1 MATLSWISRVPI
13 FAVACMLACANADSQ
28 TPTPLFDSV
37 HTVATSTQGV
47 PVEETFTITATGNYK
62 VSLVDLGALL
72 TPSAPL
78 ASVELAITN
87 GGTVVGTP
95 LTAAGTA
102 QFAATAGTYIIHV
115 VGAPSTSQDSSGNT
129 VLTPG
134 SGPIGI
140 QITNTADNSQVAS
153 FSDTLALPPAATL
166 PNVGVLSDTFTVPA
180 SGDYVVTLSDMQ
192 LPAALTQLTLAI
204 AVQGGGLVT
213 DPNFATTPTN
223 PTATATVTLQSGVT
237 YSIFAG
243 GQAAGTVNAGL
254 YGVNVSASGGGGPL
268 VYSHTTPVGAVQLVS
283 SPTLTAASY
292 TLSLADLAFPSALTQ
307 LGAAVTFQGQ
317 SVAQLT
323 ATGHKAFTGTANTY
337 QVFAFGLAGST
348 GQGSYAVT
356 LQPPSGAAA
365 LSVARAVSPLG
376 GPGYAYSFDTT
387 VVGGEVYALTSAD
400 FGFPAKLTSIS
411 AAAVQNGA
419 VLGSPLSAAGT
430 QNNIIP
436 ATGPVTLLVF
446 AQPAPSSG
454 GLFGLNLIAGGAGT
468 AAFETTQGVGAG
480 QLFSTSKVTVT
491 AGGMYQ
497 VTVSDVG
504 FPATFANLAVVVTQG
519 ATIAGSIYNAGTFN
533 FPATGGDYYLS
544 FIAQPQAAAQA
555 GTYEIA
561 VGPQPPAP
569 TLTFQSSAPSVAS
582 GGTVTLQWSSTSA
595 TSCTA
600 SGGWSGTQAT
610 SGQTTTAALSADTT
624 FTLTCSG
631 SGQTVAKSVT
641 VSVTAAPSSGGHGGG
656 GAIRFDVLALLFGL
670 VVLRAITRSF
680 ATVPWGRAAVLA
692 GMVVIAGCGGAQSR
706 LESHLQRGRAYF
718 DKSDYAH
725 ASIEFR
731 NAMQIAP
738 KDLTARM
745 LTAGAAE
752 KLGQLREAAALYQ
765 SVIDT
770 IAESHGDNRFM
781 AQDLEARAA
790 LGRMLVFGGQLERA
804 SQIIDPALAKHPDD
818 VPLLIVRATARARA
832 KNESGALADSEHALQ
847 LAPTNEDAIALRAG
861 LYRRTGEVAQAIELV
876 SNGIKQLPQ
885 STNLRELLASLYA
898 SNNDNPKAEEQLLAL
913 VRLKPEA
920 LAYRKQL
927 AVFYMRLQRLD
938 DAQRVLEE
946 GVEALPRDPDAK
958 LTLVKFISTQ
968 RTREQGE
975 KTLRGFIAQD
985 PRNYDLRF
993 GLADLLL
1000 RTGATKEALEAY
1012 DEVVTQDG
1020 TGPKG
1025 LVARD
1030 HIAAIDLAQGRD
1042 AEARKLVDQVLQKNP
1057 HDSDAMLVRG
1067 QIELKQQNP
1076 TAAVGDF
1083 RAVLRDQPN
1092 SAEINRLLGHA
1103 YLANGEPGLAEQ
1115 SLRTAME
1122 AAPRNTE
1129 MRMEMAQLLL
1139 RTGRTDQSVALLE
1152 EGVRASPADAQMR
1165 EVLVRAYLAKPDLAA
1180 ARGAA
1185 EDLKTLRP
1193 DSPSGFYLAGLVAR
1207 GQNRLDDAQREYEHA
1222 LALQPKAFDALL
1234 ALARLDLARGRGDQA
1249 LALVKGTVAANPRDA
1264 LATSL
1269 LGEIYLEQKNLPL
1282 AIDTL
1287 AAVVKLAPTLWSAYR
1302 DLAVAKLTAND
1313 TDGAIAAYEA
1323 GIKVA
1328 PAEPRLVTELA
1339 QLYEG
1344 RSRVDDAIGA
1354 YESWHKL
1361 NPGVRAVTNNLAML
1375 LVTYKRDRASLDRAS
1390 ELTAGF
1396 ESSNDGVLLDT
1407 NGWVRF
1413 KRNEYADALPV
1424 LERAAE
1430 RAPDSKEIRYHLGM
1444 AELHAGQGARARSD
1458 LELAVSGSPNTTWSN
1473 DARSVLAGL
1482 KDHEG

>member
-1 MATLSWISRVPI
+1 MATLSWITRVPI
-13 FAVACMLACANADSQ
+13 FAVACLLACANSYSQ
-28 TPTPLFDSV
+28 TQTPLFDSV

-47 PVEETFTITATGNYK
+47 PVEETFTITAAGNYK
-62 VSLVDLGALL
+62 VTLVDLGALL

-87 GGTVVGTP
+87 GGTIVGTP
-95 LTAAGTA
+95 LTAAGSA
-102 QFAATAGTYIIHV
+102 QFAATAGTYVIHV
-115 VGAPSTSQDSSGNT
+115 VGAPSTSKDTNGNT
-129 VLTPG
+129 VLTAG

-140 QITNTADNSQVAS
+140 QVTNTADSSQIAA
-153 FSDTLALPPAATL
+153 FSDTLAFPPTATL

-180 SGDYVVTLSDMQ
+180 SGDYVVTLSDLQ

-213 DPNFATTPTN
+213 DPTFATTPTN
-223 PTATATVTLQSGVT
+223 PTATTTVTLQSGVT

-243 GQAAGTVNAGL
+243 GQAAGAVNAGL

-292 TLSLADLAFPSALTQ
+292 TLGLADLAFPSALTQ
-307 LGAAVTFQGQ
+307 MGAAVTYQGQ

-323 ATGHKAFTGTANTY
+323 ATGHKALTGTADTY
-337 QVFAFGLAGST
+337 QVFAFGVAGST

-356 LQPPSGAAA
+356 LQPPSGAAV
-365 LSVARAVSPLG
+365 LSVARAVSPLA

-468 AAFETTQGVGAG
+468 AAFATTQGVGAG

-491 AGGMYQ
+491 AGGTYQ

-569 TLTFQSSAPSVAS
+569 TLTFQSSAPSVAT
-582 GGTVTLQWSSTSA
+582 GTTVTLQWSSTNV

-600 SGGWSGTQAT
+600 SGGWSGTQPT
-610 SGQTTTAALSADTT
+610 SGQATTAALSADTT
-624 FTLTCSG
+624 FTLTCTG
-631 SGQTVAKSVT
+631 SGQTVTKSVT
-641 VSVTAAPSSGGHGGG
+641 VSITAAPHSGGHGGG
-656 GAIRFDVLALLFGL
+656 GAIRLDVVALLFGL
-670 VVLRAITRSF
+670 VVLRVITSLF

-692 GMVVIAGCGGAQSR
+692 GVLVIAGCGGAASR
-706 LESHLQRGRAYF
+706 LENHLQRGRTFF
-718 DKSDYAH
+718 DKGDYTH

-738 KDLTARM
+738 KDIQAR
-745 LTAGAAE
+745 LLAAGAAE
-752 KLGQLREAAALYQ
+752 KLGQFREAFALYQ
-765 SVIDT
+765 SIVDAPNEKPADKQT
-770 IAESHGDNRFM
+770 E
-781 AQDLEARAA
+781 AQNLEARASLA
-790 LGRMLVFGGQLERA
+790 RLMVFGGQAEKALQTVE
-804 SQIIDPALAKHPDD
+804 PGLAKHPDD
-818 VPLLIVRATARARA
+818 VPLLIVRATARSKT
-832 KNESGALADSEHALQ
+832 KNDSGALADVERALK
-847 LAPTNEDAIALRAG
+847 LAPTNEGAIALRAG
-861 LYRRTGEVAQAIELV
+861 MYRRTGEVPKAIEFV
-876 SNGIKQLPQ
+876 SKALEQAPRSADLHEI
-885 STNLRELLASLYA
+885 LAGLYA
-898 SNNDNPKAEEQLLAL
+898 AENDTVKVEEQLRFL
-913 VRLKPEA
+913 VQLEPQV
-920 LAYRKQL
+920 LSYRTQL
-927 AVFYMRLQRLD
+927 AVFYMRANRLD
-938 DAQRVLEE
+938 DAQGVLDAAVKAMPQNPE
-946 GVEALPRDPDAK
+946 AK

-975 KTLRGFIAQD
+975 KILRGFIAQE
-985 PRNYDLRF
+985 PKNYDLRF
-993 GLADLLL
+993 GLADLLQ
-1000 RTGATKEALEAY
+1000 RAGATRDALATYEEIVRL
-1012 DEVVTQDG
+1012 DDM
-1020 TGPKG
+1020 GPKAMM
-1025 LVARD
+1025 ARD

-1042 AEARKLVDQVLQKNP
+1042 SDASKLVGVVLQKNP
-1057 HDSDAMLVRG
+1057 RDNDALLVRA
-1067 QIELKQQNP
+1067 QIELKHQDS
-1076 TAAVGDF
+1076 TAAVGDL
-1083 RAVLRDQPN
+1083 RALLRDQPN
-1092 SAEINRLLGHA
+1092 SAEINRLLGRA
-1103 YLANGEPGLAEQ
+1103 YMANGEPSLAEQ
-1115 SLRTAME
+1115 ALHAAVD
-1122 AAPRNTE
+1122 AAPRDTGIRIE
-1129 MRMEMAQLLL
+1129 LAQLLL
-1139 RTGRTDQSVALLE
+1139 RTGRADQSVAMLE
-1152 EGVRASPADAQMR
+1152 EAVRNAPADAQLR
-1165 EVLVRAYLAKPDLAA
+1165 EVLVRAYVAKSDFVA

-1185 EDLKTLRP
+1185 DDLKTLRP
-1193 DSPSGFYLAGLVAR
+1193 DSAAGFYLAGLIAQAQQR
-1207 GQNRLDDAQREYEHA
+1207 PDDAQKEFERA

-1249 LALVKGTVAANPRDA
+1249 VVLVKDAVARNPDNA
-1264 LATSL
+1264 LAMSL

-1282 AIDTL
+1282 ALETL
-1287 AAVVKLAPTLWSAYR
+1287 NAAIKLAPTWWSGYR
-1302 DLAVAKLTAND
+1302 DLAMAKLTAND

-1328 PAEPRLVTELA
+1328 PTEPRLPTELA
-1339 QLYEG
+1339 QLYER
-1344 RSRVDDAIGA
+1344 RSRVDDAINL
-1354 YESWHKL
+1354 YESWNKRA
-1361 NPGVRAVTNNLAML
+1361 PGNRAITNNLAML
-1375 LVTYKRDRASLDRAS
+1375 LVTYKKDRASLDRAR

-1396 ESSNDGVLLDT
+1396 ESTNDGTLLDT
-1407 NGWVRF
+1407 NGWVHF
-1413 KRNEYADALPV
+1413 KRSEYADALPV

-1430 RAPDSKEIRYHLGM
+1430 RAPNSKEIRYHLGM
-1444 AELHAGQGARARSD
+1444 AELHAGQSARARSD
-1458 LELAVSGSPNTTWSN
+1458 LEMAVSGSQDTMWSN
-1473 DARSVLAGL
+1473 DARAVLAGL
-1482 KDHEG
+1482 KDHAG